1 MPEIISNTSP
11 LQYLHQLGVLDVL
24 PKLVTTITVPP
35 AVQDELTAG
44 RKLGMNLP
52 DLQSLDWITV
62 RRPSSSAALPM
73 VTDLGAG
80 EREVLALALETP
92 DSVCVLDDALARQIA
107 SALQL
112 RITGTLGILID
123 AKRTALIPAIRPQLD
138 QLHNLGFR
146 LAAHTRAAVLRI
158 AGESTN

>member
-1 MPEIISNTSP
+1 LPEIISNTSP

-24 PKLVTTITVPP
+24 RKLVTTVTVPP
-35 AVQDELTAG
+35 AVEDELTAG
-44 RKLGMNLP
+44 RKLGLNLP
-52 DLQSLDWITV
+52 DLNSLDWIIV

-92 DSVCVLDDALARQIA
+92 DSVCVLDAALARQIA

-123 AKRTALIPAIRPQLD
+123 AKRAALIPVIRPQLD

-146 LAAHTRAAVLRI
+146 LAAHTRAAVLKMV
-158 AGESTN
+158 GESPN

>member
-1 MPEIISNTSP
+1 M
-11 LQYLHQLGVLDVL
+11 LDVL
-24 PKLVTTITVPP
+24 PKLVTTVTVPP

-44 RKLGMNLP
+44 RKLGLNLP
-52 DLQSLDWITV
+52 DLNSLDWVIV

-92 DSVCVLDDALARQIA
+92 DSVCVLDDALVRQIA

-123 AKRTALIPAIRPQLD
+123 AKRTALISVIRPQLD

-146 LAAHTRAAVLRI
+146 LAAHTRAAVLKM
-158 AGESTN
+158 AGESPN

>member
-1 MPEIISNTSP
+1 
-11 LQYLHQLGVLDVL
+11 
-24 PKLVTTITVPP
+24 
-35 AVQDELTAG
+35 
-44 RKLGMNLP
+44 
-52 DLQSLDWITV
+52 
-62 RRPSSSAALPM
+62 M

-92 DSVCVLDDALARQIA
+92 DCGCVLDDALARQIA

-123 AKRTALIPAIRPQLD
+123 AKRTALIPLVRPQLD

-146 LAAHTRAAVLRI
+146 LAAHTRAAVLKM
-158 AGESTN
+158 AGESRIDAIECTVLRTKEIVDFQVPLLCGNR